1 MSTLQDFD
9 RVLSATSKEDG
20 DAWVNGG
27 LVLVGRAAAKL
38 TDDELWRAIA
48 QNTET
53 MSALLREQAE
63 LDDADSIAIH
73 VLASRF
79 QREYWQYVAELQ
91 RRYPLGGKTREA
103 GQPATIRG

>member
-1 MSTLQDFD
+1 MQC
-9 RVLSATSKEDG
+9 
-20 DAWVNGG
+20 
-27 LVLVGRAAAKL
+27 AKL

-79 QREYWQYVAELQ
+79 QHEYWQYVAELR